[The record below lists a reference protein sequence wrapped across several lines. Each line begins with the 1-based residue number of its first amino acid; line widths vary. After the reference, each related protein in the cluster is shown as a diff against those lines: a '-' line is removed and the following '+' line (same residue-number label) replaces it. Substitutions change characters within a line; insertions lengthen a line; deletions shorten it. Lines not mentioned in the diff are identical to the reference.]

1 MFLGDRMTAYA
12 AEKHYEELVRKA
24 LESKRVGSLAGKERR
39 RIGRVR
45 FRRKVKTIEQLV
57 EQCAVK

>member
-1 MFLGDRMTAYA
+1 MGDRMTAYA
-12 AEKHYEELVRKA
+12 AEKRYEELVRKA
-24 LESKRVGSLAGKERR
+24 LESRRIESTEGKERR

-45 FRRKVKTIEQLV
+45 FRRKAMTIEQLV

>member
-12 AEKHYEELVRKA
+12 AEKHYEELVRKD
-24 LESKRVGSLAGKERR
+24 LESRRIESTEGKERR
-39 RIGRVR
+39 RIGRAR

>member
-1 MFLGDRMTAYA
+1 MTAYA

-24 LESKRVGSLAGKERR
+24 LESRRTESTEGKERR
-39 RIGRVR
+39 RIGRAR
-45 FRRKVKTIEQLV
+45 FRRKVKPIERLV

>member
-24 LESKRVGSLAGKERR
+24 LESRRIESTEGKERR
-39 RIGRVR
+39 RIGRAR

>member
-12 AEKHYEELVRKA
+12 AEKRYEELVWKA
-24 LESKRVGSLAGKERR
+24 LESKRVGSPEGKERR

-45 FRRKVKTIEQLV
+45 FRRKAKPIERLV

>member
-24 LESKRVGSLAGKERR
+24 LESRRIESTEGKERR

-45 FRRKVKTIEQLV
+45 FRRKVKPIERLV

>member
-1 MFLGDRMTAYA
+1 MTAYA

-24 LESKRVGSLAGKERR
+24 LESRRTESTEGKERR

-45 FRRKVKTIEQLV
+45 FRRKTIERLV

>member
-1 MFLGDRMTAYA
+1 MTAYA
-12 AEKHYEELVRKA
+12 AEKRYEELVRKA
-24 LESKRVGSLAGKERR
+24 LESRRIESTEGKERR

-45 FRRKVKTIEQLV
+45 FRRKAKTIERLV